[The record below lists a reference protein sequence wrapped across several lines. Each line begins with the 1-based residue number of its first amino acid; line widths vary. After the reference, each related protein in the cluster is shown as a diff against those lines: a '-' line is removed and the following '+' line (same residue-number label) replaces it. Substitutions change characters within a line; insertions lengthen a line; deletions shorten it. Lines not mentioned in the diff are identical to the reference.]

1 MRSRFGVRTRLGC
14 FLPAVGVAV
23 DLVRARSLLCP
34 VACRVLLLDDCL
46 VIGCGC
52 GCGCGS
58 GSGSGSG
65 SDAGTDFFIGGSSFG
80 VLAAASVV
88 FSVTLERVLLPSL
101 LSPTCSSTFFF
112 LLVVVAAVGVAVA
125 LSLHSS

>member
-1 MRSRFGVRTRLGC
+1 L
-14 FLPAVGVAV
+14 VADV
-23 DLVRARSLLCP
+23 PRARSLLFP
-34 VACRVLLLDDCL
+34 VACRVLLLDVCL
-46 VIGCGC
+46 IIGC